1 MLSQFLGPIRPSG
14 WALPLSSPVDAH
26 ALPPRRVCL
35 WIACVGFALVAQG
48 VKIES
53 GRAQLEAGEHHAS
66 PESASEHAHHQ
77 SPPDSGNRW
86 EGSAEGTAYSE
97 FNHHLAGLLVLLI
110 GLSELSYAL
119 RSPSFAWARLLL
131 PGSLGLMG
139 LFLLIWSDHEAWP
152 IGSMGFVDTFFGP
165 DHEIIQHKTYGL
177 MALAI
182 GSIEVLRRFGRMQ
195 HRLWAIPLPLFAIV
209 GGLMLFGHSHGT
221 HPAAHKIFI
230 HHTIMGSLAVSAGS
244 SRLAAGWL
252 TDLPANRGSRWEFL
266 WAGLILLIGI
276 QLLIYSE

>member
-1 MLSQFLGPIRPSG
+1 MICLLLALIVQGVGLQSG
-14 WALPLSSPVDAH
+14 WAQHETGKHS
-26 ALPPRRVCL
+26 
-35 WIACVGFALVAQG
+35 
-48 VKIES
+48 
-53 GRAQLEAGEHHAS
+53 AS
-66 PESASEHAHHQ
+66 QEASEHDHHQ
-77 SPPDSGNRW
+77 SSADTDNKW

-97 FNHHLAGLLVLLI
+97 FNHHLAGVLVLLI

-119 RSPSFAWARLLL
+119 RSSSFAWARLLL
-131 PGSLGLMG
+131 PGSLGIMG

-152 IGSMGFVDTFFGP
+152 IGSMGFMETFFGP
-165 DHEIIQHKTYGL
+165 DHEIVQHKTYGL
-177 MALAI
+177 MAFAI

-195 HRLWAIPLPLFAIV
+195 SRLWAIPLPLFAIV

-244 SRLAAGWL
+244 SKLAAGWL
-252 TDLPANRGSRWEFL
+252 ADLPGKRGSRWEFL